1 MSEEDQKFLETLIAR
16 TQSSTCAAAVVAL
29 GVAIRRWVSACSQ
42 WEFAR
47 WEPGGEIKYAAAAE
61 WSDATLA
68 LKGLVV

>member
-1 MSEEDQKFLETLIAR
+1 MTEQEQKFLETLIAR
-16 TQSSTCAAAVVAL
+16 TESSTCAATVVAL
-29 GVAIRRWVSACSQ
+29 GTIIKRWVLSCEQ

-47 WEPGGEIKYAAAAE
+47 WEPSGEIKYAAAEE